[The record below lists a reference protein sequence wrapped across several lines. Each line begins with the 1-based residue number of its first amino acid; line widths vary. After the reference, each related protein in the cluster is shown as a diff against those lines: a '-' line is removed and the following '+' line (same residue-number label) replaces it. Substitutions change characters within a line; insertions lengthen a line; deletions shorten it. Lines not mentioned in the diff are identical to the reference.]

1 MLADALE
8 YNEVLRTLDLRSN
21 AILRGGTEALA
32 RALGT
37 NRRLTALDLADNK
50 LRPEDG
56 EVIGKALP
64 QNAHLHE
71 LGLDHNLL
79 GAPGAHSLAIGLRE
93 SSLRSLDLGFCLLG
107 PAALSFLCPAL
118 AKNRTLTALRL
129 SGNKLRAEDLACY
142 VPAAISLA
150 DALRVND
157 THPGSF
163 LCP

>member
-1 MLADALE
+1 MVLVTTSRRCGSQDPLRASCGPQRLVRTLPARPQ
-8 YNEVLRTLDLRSN
+8 VLRTLDLRSN

-71 LGLDHNLL
+71 LVLDHNLL

-107 PAALSFLCPAL
+107 PVRERCQALPS
-118 AKNRTLTALRL
+118 
-129 SGNKLRAEDLACY
+129 
-142 VPAAISLA
+142 
-150 DALRVND
+150 
-157 THPGSF
+157 
-163 LCP
+163 